1 MSISEANKNISLSA
15 IDAANATTEAW
26 RFDPFPANLTFVN
39 GTLKNGTL
47 IHGIIYNGSA
57 INGTTIIER
66 HVLTSIGSIQLA
78 SFIYLIMSMVI
89 VLAMLPGSV
98 KWIQAASGH
107 YHRFE
112 PTVST
117 PEYPE
122 RIFTG
127 QLMRYYPPLSDTDP
141 PPSYAEVVNHTPSGS
156 VTPEELRKG
165 RQLLRAK
172 YSLDCQ
178 IIGLKHVFE
187 SDRHIVE
194 KATRQSQGAYSDL
207 QRMAAGWV
215 NARNQWTAEEFRLV
229 TEISNRITN
238 IQR

>member
-1 MSISEANKNISLSA
+1 MSISEANKNISQSA
-15 IDAANATTEAW
+15 VDAENATTEAW

-47 IHGIIYNGSA
+47 INGNVYNGSA

-66 HVLTSIGSIQLA
+66 YVLASIGSIQLA
-78 SFIYLIMSMVI
+78 SFIYLMVSMVVI
-89 VLAMLPGSV
+89 FAMIPGFI
-98 KWIQAASGH
+98 KWIQAASGNH
-107 YHRFE
+107 HRFE

-122 RIFTG
+122 KIFTK
-127 QLMRYYPPLSDTDP
+127 QLMEYYPPRPGTNP
-141 PPSYAEVVNHTPSGS
+141 PPSYAEAVNHTPSGS
-156 VTPEELRKG
+156 VTPEELRKC

-178 IIGLKHVFE
+178 IINLKHVFE

-194 KATRQSQGAYSDL
+194 TATRQSQGAYSDL
-207 QRMAAGWV
+207 QRMVAGWV
-215 NARNQWTAEEFRLV
+215 NARNQWSAEEFRLV
-229 TEISNRITN
+229 TKISNRITN
-238 IQR
+238 MQR